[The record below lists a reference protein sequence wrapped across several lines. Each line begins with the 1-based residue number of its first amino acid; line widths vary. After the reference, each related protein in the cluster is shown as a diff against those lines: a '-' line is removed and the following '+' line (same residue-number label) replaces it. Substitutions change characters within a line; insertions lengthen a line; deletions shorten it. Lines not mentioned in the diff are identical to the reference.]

1 MALTLNKIKNR
12 IETLALAHKQINSFY
27 FGAPSE
33 FDIQDGVGDVAYP
46 ACFCEKLDGVTNRD
60 EQLHTYNFRLYFYDL
75 VNVAEGTN
83 ENRTDVLSDMDSVA
97 LDLLSM
103 MMSAVYQDDW
113 IISATSN
120 EVSKYEQLGDMV
132 GGSVREVG
140 ISVEFAADSCQ
151 VPQDSVTFNDDFDMA
166 RTRLIVYTGT
176 GAEGN
181 SFSPTD
187 DSTGVTL
194 AGRIVIGGFRAGMFK
209 RVITT
214 LPVNTDKIQVV
225 GTDQGDRKGILS
237 TTGVI
242 SLQTGDALIS
252 GEELAFILWE

>member
-151 VPQDSVTFNDDFDMA
+151 VPQDSVTFNEDFDMA
-166 RTRLIVYTGT
+166 RTRILTYTGT
-176 GAEGN
+176 GAEGD
-181 SFSPTD
+181 SFAVTD
-187 DSTGVTL
+187 LINKIVL
-194 AGRIVIGGFRAGMFK
+194 AAYRAGLYKRIV
-209 RVITT
+209 TT
-214 LPVNTDKIQVV
+214 LPTDTDHLRVV

-237 TTGVI
+237 TTGYVGM
-242 SLQTGDALIS
+242 QTGDALVS
-252 GEELAFILWE
+252 GEILDFIIWE